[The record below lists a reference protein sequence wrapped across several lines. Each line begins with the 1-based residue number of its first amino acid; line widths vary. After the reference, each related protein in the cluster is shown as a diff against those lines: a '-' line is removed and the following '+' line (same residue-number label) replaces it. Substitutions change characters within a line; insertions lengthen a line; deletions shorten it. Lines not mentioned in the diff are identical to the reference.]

1 MKRTVFYSWQSD
13 LPSTGNRNLI
23 EDALKRAIRAIARD
37 ADSLIEPV
45 LDRDTA
51 NVAGTPDIAQSILTK
66 ISATDVFVADVS
78 IVSAG
83 TPRPSPNP
91 NVLVELGY
99 AVAEL
104 GWDNVVLVQNTA
116 FGGPEALPFDLRGR
130 RVVTYTLTEGSERA
144 EARGLLQGRL
154 ENALRAALD
163 AGLTGNL
170 PSGREAKLWWGTWRV
185 SVGEFFSKTLFVR
198 EVGPSGFLFDL
209 EVYHG
214 AHQGQITAFARIVS
228 HDLAYC
234 RASNGPD
241 QRDGELV
248 FRRRMADGRRIIDI
262 EEATPCAYHRGMRA
276 HFGGTLVREREPW
289 FDAGYLN
296 ELEMARLYGLL
307 GEHLDKMRSCTGD
320 IGQRDNLD
328 SELDARVYWGGIAGL
343 YTSMESVV
351 MVTQSGKMWA
361 AYIDNDVVRYFT
373 NVPEYRQTLPKT
385 IQEWRSRFAD
395 KQVAYCESVAV
406 VPSRQ
411 V

>member
-13 LPSTGNRNLI
+13 LPSAGNRNLI

-37 ADSLIEPV
+37 ADSAIEPV

-51 NVAGTPDIAQSILTK
+51 NLAGTPDIAQSILTK
-66 ISATDVFVADVS
+66 ISTADVFVADVS

-83 TPRPSPNP
+83 AARPSPNP

-104 GWDNVVLVQNTA
+104 GWDNIVLVQNTA
-116 FGGPEALPFDLRGR
+116 SGGPELLPFDLRGR
-130 RVVTYTLTEGSERA
+130 RVVTYALTEGSERA

-154 ENALRAALD
+154 ENALRGALEV
-163 AGLTGNL
+163 GMTGNL
-170 PSGREAKLWWGTWRV
+170 PSGRDAKLWWGTWHV
-185 SVGEFFSKTLFVR
+185 SSGDIFSATLFVR

-209 EVYHG
+209 EVHHG
-214 AHQGQITAFARIVS
+214 AHQGQITEYARIVS
-228 HDLAYC
+228 QDLAYC
-234 RASNGPD
+234 RVSNGDGHP
-241 QRDGELV
+241 DGELV
-248 FRRRMADGRRIIDI
+248 FRRRTSDGSRVIDI
-262 EEATPCAYHRGMRA
+262 EEATPCTYHRGMRA

-289 FDAGYLN
+289 FDAGHLN

-307 GEHLDKMRSCTGD
+307 GEHLDKMRSSTGD
-320 IGQRDNLD
+320 VGERDNLD
-328 SELDARVYWGGIAGL
+328 DDLDARVYWGGIAGL
-343 YTSMESVV
+343 YTFMESVV

-361 AYIDNDVVRYFT
+361 AYLDDNVIRYFT

-385 IQEWRSRFAD
+385 IQAWRSRFAD
-395 KQVAYCESVAV
+395 KQIAYCDPTVV